1 MNRYDVVFSDQALAD
16 LESSFEWGCDKWG
29 VAEATIWYFETKD
42 AINEKLTVVPV
53 GCPLAPDQH
62 RFMAETRV
70 LVIGRYNVLFHV
82 NRKKVTITH
91 IRGPFT

>member
-1 MNRYDVVFSDQALAD
+1 MKRYDVVFSDQARAD
-16 LESSFEWGCDKWG
+16 LESSFEWGRENWG
-29 VAEATIWYFETKD
+29 LTEATNWYFGIQD
-42 AINEKLTVVPV
+42 AITEILTVIPV

-62 RFMAETRV
+62 RFFIETRV

-82 NRKKVTITH
+82 SRKTVTITH